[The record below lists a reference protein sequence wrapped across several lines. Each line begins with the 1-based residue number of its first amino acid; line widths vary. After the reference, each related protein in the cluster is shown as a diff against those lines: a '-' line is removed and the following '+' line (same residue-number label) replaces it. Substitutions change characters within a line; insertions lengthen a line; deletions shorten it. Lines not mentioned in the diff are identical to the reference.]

1 VSYAAREEYAM
12 TTVYLNGEFVDK
24 QRAVISVDDRGFV
37 FGDGIYEGVRGIG
50 GRLFEWDAHAA
61 RMIDGLAGLR
71 IAFGPERVAELESVS
86 ERLLRDNGLTDGE
99 AFIYLAVTR
108 GAAPRMHHFPP
119 PCTPPT
125 VFVSASK
132 FTPQRERLQHGAKA
146 ITFEDMRWSRCDWKT
161 VNLIGSVLAR
171 QAAAEAG
178 VFEAILVRDG
188 VVTEGAATTVFAVQD
203 GVVRTHPLS
212 HRILPG
218 VTRMVVLDCA
228 RQLSIAVREEAVTE
242 AELKRAGEV
251 FLCGTMTDIT
261 PVIELD
267 GKPIAGGKVGAVTA
281 RLREALDARLYAG
294 TQRPH

>member
-1 VSYAAREEYAM
+1 M
-12 TTVYLNGEFVDK
+12 TMVYLNGEFVDK
-24 QRAVISVDDRGFV
+24 QRALISVDDRGFV
-37 FGDGIYEGVRGIG
+37 FGDGIYEGVRGIA
-50 GRLFEWDAHAA
+50 GRLFEWGAHAA
-61 RMIDGLAGLR
+61 RMVDGLAGLR
-71 IAFGPERVAELESVS
+71 IAFGPERVAELERVS

-119 PCTPPT
+119 PGTQPT
-125 VFVSASK
+125 VFVSATR
-132 FTPQRERLQHGAKA
+132 FVPQRELRTVGAKA

-178 VFEAILVRDG
+178 VFEAILTRDG
-188 VVTEGAATTVFAVQD
+188 VVTEGAATTVFAMID
-203 GVVRTHPLS
+203 GVLRTHPLT

-228 RQLSIAVREEAVTE
+228 KQLRISVREEAMSE
-242 AELKRAGEV
+242 AELRRADEV

-267 GKPIAGGKVGAVTA
+267 GKPVATGKAGAVTA
-281 RLREALDARLYAG
+281 KLGEALDARLYAG
-294 TQRPH
+294 TQRPR

>member
-1 VSYAAREEYAM
+1 
-12 TTVYLNGEFVDK
+12 
-24 QRAVISVDDRGFV
+24 
-37 FGDGIYEGVRGIG
+37 
-50 GRLFEWDAHAA
+50 
-61 RMIDGLAGLR
+61 
-71 IAFGPERVAELESVS
+71 
-86 ERLLRDNGLTDGE
+86 
-99 AFIYLAVTR
+99 
-108 GAAPRMHHFPP
+108 
-119 PCTPPT
+119 
-125 VFVSASK
+125 
-132 FTPQRERLQHGAKA
+132 
-146 ITFEDMRWSRCDWKT
+146 
-161 VNLIGSVLAR
+161 
-171 QAAAEAG
+171 
-178 VFEAILVRDG
+178 
-188 VVTEGAATTVFAVQD
+188 VFAVQD